1 MIRTFATFQTL
12 LQSFFTERL
21 QNQRRASPNTIAAY
35 RDTFRLLIQFA
46 KERLHK
52 APSEL
57 DLEDLDA
64 PFIGAFLDHLEK
76 MRGNGARTR
85 NLRLIA
91 LRSFF
96 RYASFREPALIAQ
109 IQRILE
115 IPTKRQD
122 RALID
127 FLTQN
132 EIEALLAAPNT
143 ETWVGRRDQ
152 TLLRV
157 AVQTGLRLS
166 ELIHLNQD
174 SLTLKPSAYIRCHGK
189 GRKERCTPLL
199 RQTVRALKGWIAE
212 QNGSACKILFPNIH
226 GGPLS
231 PDAVQ
236 LLLAKHVQTAQ
247 KHCPSLMHKRVTP
260 HVLRHTAAMELLQSG
275 VDRAVIALWLGHES
289 VETTQIYLRANL
301 ALKEEALA
309 KTTPP
314 RARIRRYRPED
325 QLLKYLRAL

>member
-1 MIRTFATFQTL
+1 
-12 LQSFFTERL
+12 
-21 QNQRRASPNTIAAY
+21 
-35 RDTFRLLIQFA
+35 LLIQFA
-46 KERLHK
+46 KEWLHK

-57 DLEDLDA
+57 ALEDLDA

-76 MRGNGARTR
+76 VRGNSARTR
-85 NLRLIA
+85 NLRRVA

-96 RYASFREPALIAQ
+96 RYVSFREPALIAQ

-115 IPTKRQD
+115 IPSKRQE

-127 FLTQN
+127 FLTQD

-143 ETWVGRRDQ
+143 GTWVGRRDQ

-166 ELIHLNQD
+166 ELIQLDQD
-174 SLTLKPSAYIRCHGK
+174 NLTLKPSAYIRCHGK

-199 RQTVRALKGWIAE
+199 RQTARALKAWITE
-212 QNGSACKILFPNIH
+212 QRSSACKILFPNIY
-226 GGPLS
+226 GGSMS

-236 LLLAKHVQTAQ
+236 LLLTKHIKTAQ
-247 KHCPSLMHKRVTP
+247 KLCPSLMHKHVTP
-260 HVLRHTAAMELLQSG
+260 HVLRHTAAMELFQSG

-309 KTTPP
+309 KMTPP
-314 RARIRRYRPED
+314 RTRIRRYRPGD
-325 QLLKYLRAL
+325 QLLEFLRAL